1 MSDYVPVSVKGVY
14 FVSTVTGPQAVVF
27 LSEHGDRM
35 VPIYIGPAEAI
46 SIDVAMRRE
55 TTPRPMTHDLL
66 KTIMENFRIGIDR
79 IIIDD
84 LDDQVFYARLMLK
97 DGSDRQIEID
107 ARPSDCIAL
116 AVRTDASIF
125 IERSI
130 LDKVA
135 IDRKDIEAA
144 GNLEDFVE

>member
-1 MSDYVPVSVKGVY
+1 MSEYVPVNVRGVY
-14 FVSTVTGPQAVVF
+14 FVSTITGPQAVVF
-27 LSEHGDRM
+27 LSDNGDRM

-46 SIDVAMRRE
+46 SIDIALRKE

-66 KTIMENFRIGIDR
+66 KSIMENFGIGIDK

-84 LDDQVFYARLMLK
+84 LDEQVFYARLMLRNGAR
-97 DGSDRQIEID
+97 DIEID

-116 AVRTDASIF
+116 AVRSDAKIF
-125 IERSI
+125 IEQGI
-130 LDKVA
+130 LDKVS

-144 GNLEDFVE
+144 GNIEDFFE

>member
-1 MSDYVPVSVKGVY
+1 MSEYVPVNVRGVY
-14 FVSTVTGPQAVVF
+14 FVSTITGPQAVVF
-27 LSEHGDRM
+27 LSDNGDRM

-46 SIDVAMRRE
+46 SIDVALRKE

-66 KTIMENFRIGIDR
+66 KSVMDNFGININK

-84 LDDQVFYARLMLK
+84 LDEQVFYARLMLQ
-97 DGSDRQIEID
+97 DGGKEIEID

-116 AVRTDASIF
+116 AVRSKADIF
-125 IERSI
+125 IEQGI
-130 LDKVA
+130 MEKVS

-144 GNLEDFVE
+144 GNIEDFFE

>member
-1 MSDYVPVSVKGVY
+1 MPVSVKGVY
-14 FVSTVTGPQAVVF
+14 FVSTITGPQAVVF
-27 LSEHGDRM
+27 LSDNEDMM

-46 SIDVAMRRE
+46 SIDVALRRE

-66 KTIMENFRIGIDR
+66 KTIMDNFSIGIDR

-84 LDDQVFYARLMLK
+84 LDEQVFYARLMLQ
-97 DGSDRQIEID
+97 DGDRQVEID

-116 AVRTDASIF
+116 AVRTNASIF
-125 IERSI
+125 IEREI
-130 LDKVA
+130 MEKVS

-144 GNLEDFVE
+144 GNLEDFAE

>member
-1 MSDYVPVSVKGVY
+1 MSDYVPVNVRGVY

-27 LSEHGDRM
+27 LSDNGDRM

-46 SIDVAMRRE
+46 SIDVAMRKE

-66 KTIMENFRIGIDR
+66 KTVMENFHINVNRIL
-79 IIIDD
+79 IDD
-84 LDDQVFYARLMLK
+84 LDEQVFYARLMLI
-97 DGSDRQIEID
+97 DGSKEIEID

-116 AVRTDASIF
+116 AVRTNASIF
-125 IERSI
+125 IERNI
-130 LDKVA
+130 LDKVS

-144 GNLEDFVE
+144 GDIEDFFE

>member
-1 MSDYVPVSVKGVY
+1 MSEYVPVNVRGVY
-14 FVSTVTGPQAVVF
+14 FVSTITGPQAVVF
-27 LSEHGDRM
+27 LSDNGDRM

-46 SIDVAMRRE
+46 SIDIALRKE

-66 KTIMENFRIGIDR
+66 KSIMENFGIGIDR

-84 LDDQVFYARLMLK
+84 LDEQVFYARLMLK
-97 DGSDRQIEID
+97 NGARDIEID

-116 AVRTDASIF
+116 AVRSEAKIF
-125 IERSI
+125 IEQGI
-130 LDKVA
+130 LDKVS

-144 GNLEDFVE
+144 GNIEDFFE

>member
-14 FVSTVTGPQAVVF
+14 FVSTITGPQAVVF
-27 LSEHGDRM
+27 LSDNEDMM

-46 SIDVAMRRE
+46 SIDVALRRE

-66 KTIMENFRIGIDR
+66 KTIMDNFSIGIDR

-84 LDDQVFYARLMLK
+84 LDEQVFYARLMLQ
-97 DGSDRQIEID
+97 DGDRQVEID

-116 AVRTDASIF
+116 AVRTNASIF
-125 IERSI
+125 IEREI
-130 LDKVA
+130 MEKVS

-144 GNLEDFVE
+144 GNLEDFAE

>member
-1 MSDYVPVSVKGVY
+1 MSDYVPVNVKGVY
-14 FVSTVTGPQAVVF
+14 FVSTITGPQAVVF
-27 LSEHGDRM
+27 LSDNGDMM

-46 SIDVAMRRE
+46 SIDVALRKE

-66 KTIMENFRIGIDR
+66 KTIMDNFSIGIDR

-84 LDDQVFYARLMLK
+84 LDEQVFYARLMLQ
-97 DGSDRQIEID
+97 DGDRQVEID

-116 AVRTDASIF
+116 AVRTNASIF
-125 IERSI
+125 IERNI
-130 LDKVA
+130 MEKVS

-144 GNLEDFVE
+144 GNLEDFAE